1 MENGLNFESSDPAH
15 EINVTKTLFSGVES
29 AAAPVTQA
37 EPNQNPV
44 ETQGEP
50 DKILTDYKGRTF
62 DPSIH
67 MADESG
73 KPFVKH
79 GNIRI
84 KKGLGQKIK
93 EAFTGNPE
101 NQKSD
106 FTKEKSNVPL
116 SDHEK
121 EREVKQNLKE
131 AEQQAAFV
139 SDLEAH
145 SEDAANTMWVVYSA
159 TLGPEALNQYEKLHP
174 KLKKHFELFERRTGK
189 SVDLP
194 PGVSLAIGVA
204 TVGFEIVRAE
214 PECAKRFDKAKEVVA
229 SNLGGYAK
237 KFFSP
242 EDQETEIEKKQEVE
256 AND

>member
-1 MENGLNFESSDPAH
+1 MGIENNGLDFGVVDPSQ
-15 EINVTKTLFSGVES
+15 EIGVTQDIFSGVSS
-29 AAAPVTQA
+29 AVPVAVDENSTQI
-37 EPNQNPV
+37 NQ
-44 ETQGEP
+44 P
-50 DKILTDYKGRTF
+50 DKVLTDYKGRTF
-62 DPSIH
+62 DPAIH
-67 MADESG
+67 MADENG
-73 KPFVKH
+73 KPLVSH
-79 GNIRI
+79 GNIRL
-84 KKGLGQKIK
+84 KKPSLRKRV
-93 EAFTGNPE
+93 T
-101 NQKSD
+101 D
-106 FTKEKSNVPL
+106 FLSGEKTEKGDFAKEKREVPL

-121 EREVKQNLKE
+121 EAEIQENLKE
-131 AEQQAAFV
+131 AERQAAFV

-214 PECAKRFDKAKEVVA
+214 PECKKRFDKAKDVVA

-237 KFFSP
+237 KFFAAP
-242 EDQETEIEKKQEVE
+242 DDEKTPIEKDQEAGE
-256 AND
+256 ND

>member
-1 MENGLNFESSDPAH
+1 MENENSSLNFDPVDPSQ
-15 EINVTKTLFSGVES
+15 EIHVTQRLFSGVEGV
-29 AAAPVTQA
+29 AAPA
-37 EPNQNPV
+37 V
-44 ETQGEP
+44 EQETSMP
-50 DKILTDYKGRTF
+50 DDPADKSLTDYKGRAF

-67 MADESG
+67 MADENGNPLVS
-73 KPFVKH
+73 H
-79 GNIRI
+79 GNIRL
-84 KKGLGQKIK
+84 KKPSLRKKIGSFF
-93 EAFTGNPE
+93 AG
-101 NQKSD
+101 
-106 FTKEKSNVPL
+106 EKTEKDGFSEEKRDVPL

-121 EREVKQNLKE
+121 EREIKENLKE

-237 KFFSP
+237 KFFSA
-242 EDQETEIEKKQEVE
+242 EDQETEIEKKQEASE
-256 AND
+256 ND